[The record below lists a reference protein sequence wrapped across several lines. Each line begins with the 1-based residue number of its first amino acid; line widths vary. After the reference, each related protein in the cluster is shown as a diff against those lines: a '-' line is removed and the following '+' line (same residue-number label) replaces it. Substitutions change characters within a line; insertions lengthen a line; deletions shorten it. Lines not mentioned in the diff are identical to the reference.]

1 MLISILLD
9 LCMLLLYRH
18 YKEVKGSSSST
29 SGPLTTPATMEVT
42 AWISTATTSL
52 ATVELRDHPGD
63 VAVAVPVGPDFH
75 LAGWMAAVFF
85 AFFCCLIL
93 GVVAWRV
100 KRRAQEDRQRSGPV
114 VHYSLANDSARLVP
128 VQVARAGHVPT
139 LDLPCDRNPDVARR
153 RPLDVE
159 DPDVITVVEV
169 HHSQC

>member
-100 KRRAQEDRQRSGPV
+100 KRRAQEDRQRSAPGPV
-114 VHYSLANDSARLVP
+114 VHFSAANNSATPTLLVP
-128 VQVARAGHVPT
+128 VAVQVASWPRPGP
-139 LDLPCDRNPDVARR
+139 DPDVN
-153 RPLDVE
+153 
-159 DPDVITVVEV
+159 VITVVEV
-169 HHSQC
+169 HQSEC